1 MAWMTLFLID
11 PITKSRHKSLQINVV
26 TSLDKTSNL
35 DGTLKGTIFLF
46 ILKTI
51 TFLSCFHYEKYLQP
65 YQRQICLI
73 SICLRLSCK
82 VSKALAPF

>member
-35 DGTLKGTIFLF
+35 DGTLKESIFLF
-46 ILKTI
+46 FLGIVR
-51 TFLSCFHYEKYLQP
+51 FLSCLHYEKYLEL
-65 YQRQICLI
+65 YQRQRNSTASLHY
-73 SICLRLSCK
+73 STVTR
-82 VSKALAPF
+82 FR